1 LRRSQQSLAK
11 PWGHTMPRRC
21 TVCAHPKVE
30 AIDMAL
36 VAGEPYRSVANRY
49 ESLSQAS
56 VQRHSENHLPATL
69 AQEKDAEMVAHADDL
84 LEQVRDL
91 QVRTFAILEAAEAS
105 EQHRTALSAIR
116 EARGNLELLAK
127 LLGELDDRPTV
138 NVLISPEW
146 LELRAVIV
154 GALEPYTDARGAVLR
169 AIEGSGNGR
178 A

>member
-1 LRRSQQSLAK
+1 MRRSRRSLAK

-69 AQEKDAEMVAHADDL
+69 AQAKEAEMVAHADDL

-146 LELRAVIV
+146 LELRTVII

>member
-1 LRRSQQSLAK
+1 
-11 PWGHTMPRRC
+11 M
-21 TVCAHPKVE
+21 
-30 AIDMAL
+30 I
-36 VAGEPYRSVANRY
+36 
-49 ESLSQAS
+49 
-56 VQRHSENHLPATL
+56 
-69 AQEKDAEMVAHADDL
+69 AHADDL

-91 QVRTFAILEAAEAS
+91 QVRTFAVLEAAEAS

-154 GALEPYTDARGAVLR
+154 GALEPYSERTRSRPAGHRRCG
-169 AIEGSGNGR
+169 
-178 A
+178 

>member
-1 LRRSQQSLAK
+1 MRRSRLRLAK

-21 TVCAHPKVE
+21 TVCAHPEVE

-36 VAGEPYRSVANRY
+36 VAGEPYRSVANRH
-49 ESLSQAS
+49 ELLSQAA

-69 AQEKDAEMVAHADDL
+69 AQAKEAEMVAHADDL

-146 LELRAVIV
+146 LELRTVII
-154 GALEPYTDARGAVLR
+154 GALEPYTEARGAVLR
-169 AIEGSGNGR
+169 AIEGAGNGR

>member
-1 LRRSQQSLAK
+1 
-11 PWGHTMPRRC
+11 MPHLIGTAVVGGAPRDVIAPP
-21 TVCAHPKVE
+21 TDAE
-30 AIDMAL
+30 GGLFSEINDN
-36 VAGEPYRSVANRY
+36 SVAILLIYGTARI
-49 ESLSQAS
+49 LLAGDA
-56 VQRHSENHLPATL
+56 ATL
-69 AQEKDAEMVAHADDL
+69 AQAKEAEMVAHADDL

-146 LELRAVIV
+146 LELRTVIV

-169 AIEGSGNGR
+169 AIEGAGNGS

>member
-1 LRRSQQSLAK
+1 
-11 PWGHTMPRRC
+11 MPRRC
-21 TVCAHPKVE
+21 TICAHPKVE

-36 VAGEPYRSVANRY
+36 IAGEPYRSVANRY

-69 AQEKDAEMVAHADDL
+69 AQAKEAEMVAHADHL

-127 LLGELDDRPTV
+127 LLGELDERP
-138 NVLISPEW
+138 VLNLHVSPEW
-146 LELRAVIV
+146 VELRAVIV
-154 GALEPYTDARGAVLR
+154 GALEPYSEARGAVLR
-169 AIEGSGNGR
+169 AIEGGANGSV
-178 A
+178 

>member
-1 LRRSQQSLAK
+1 
-11 PWGHTMPRRC
+11 MPRRC

-69 AQEKDAEMVAHADDL
+69 AQAKEAEMVAHADDL

-105 EQHRTALSAIR
+105 EQYRTALSAIR
-116 EARGNLELLAK
+116 EARANLELIGEITK
-127 LLGELDDRPTV
+127 ELDRGTI
-138 NVLISPEW
+138 NLELSPEW
-146 LELRAVIV
+146 LELRGVIV
-154 GALEPYTDARGAVLR
+154 AALEPHPAARDSILR
-169 AIEGSGNGR
+169 ALEGVDNGR
-178 A
+178 P

>member
-1 LRRSQQSLAK
+1 
-11 PWGHTMPRRC
+11 MPRRC

-69 AQEKDAEMVAHADDL
+69 AQAKEAEMVAHADDL

-91 QVRTFAILEAAEAS
+91 QIRTFAILEAAEAS

-146 LELRAVIV
+146 VELRAVIV
-154 GALEPYTDARGAVLR
+154 GALEPYSEARGAVLR
-169 AIEGSGNGR
+169 AIEGGANGS

>member
-1 LRRSQQSLAK
+1 MRRSRRSLAK
-11 PWGHTMPRRC
+11 PWVHTMPRRC
-21 TVCAHPKVE
+21 TVCAHPEVE

-69 AQEKDAEMVAHADDL
+69 SKAKEAEMVAHADDL

-116 EARGNLELLAK
+116 EARANLALIGEITKELDRGTIKLEL
-127 LLGELDDRPTV
+127 
-138 NVLISPEW
+138 SPEW
-146 LELRAVIV
+146 LELRGVIV
-154 GALEPYTDARGAVLR
+154 AALEPHPAARDSILR
-169 AIEGSGNGR
+169 ALEGGGNGR
-178 A
+178 P